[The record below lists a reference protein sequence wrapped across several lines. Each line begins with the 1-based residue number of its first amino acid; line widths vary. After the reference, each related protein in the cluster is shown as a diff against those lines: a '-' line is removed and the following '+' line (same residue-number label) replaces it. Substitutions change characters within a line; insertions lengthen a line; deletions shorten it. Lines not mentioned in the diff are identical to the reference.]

1 MQRNPRDNSEFL
13 LHHKCNNHLLLQVTG
28 RLCHGNVCVCLFS
41 ICGGICF
48 ILFSLSVCQR
58 LAPAHSNVIFIWIH
72 RSKHIACMR
81 LTWSY
86 SRWHFVYM
94 LFFSVFFFCRCR
106 EHVHI
111 WNTLAKSQSHHNP
124 HLFLIPSS
132 TRSGLCQVQWHWSRV
147 KITVTGHSLFWKN
160 LHLTRHFEMSL
171 IQVVVLQPLAL
182 HCNVVFHAVINFR
195 PRYKT
200 VQPRPHSYNVGD
212 PPFKCTIIIFSVEI
226 LMKEKLV
233 IFMIYMVFWG
243 GGLAKLLQHLIRWH
257 SVLIMLAATI
267 HFVL

>member
-1 MQRNPRDNSEFL
+1 MKICYFYRSKKKMQRNPRDNSEFL

-94 LFFSVFFFCRCR
+94 LFFSVFLQIC
-106 EHVHI
+106 EDL
-111 WNTLAKSQSHHNP
+111 TLIVALLPKEKD
-124 HLFLIPSS
+124 
-132 TRSGLCQVQWHWSRV
+132 G
-147 KITVTGHSLFWKN
+147 
-160 LHLTRHFEMSL
+160 LHLSVSGACAYM
-171 IQVVVLQPLAL
+171 
-182 HCNVVFHAVINFR
+182 
-195 PRYKT
+195 K
-200 VQPRPHSYNVGD
+200 HSG
-212 PPFKCTIIIFSVEI
+212 
-226 LMKEKLV
+226 
-233 IFMIYMVFWG
+233 
-243 GGLAKLLQHLIRWH
+243 
-257 SVLIMLAATI
+257 
-267 HFVL
+267 

>member
-1 MQRNPRDNSEFL
+1 MYVSVYSPSVVASVSYCSR
-13 LHHKCNNHLLLQVTG
+13 
-28 RLCHGNVCVCLFS
+28 CLFAS
-41 ICGGICF
+41 VWHQRIQMLFLSEYTGASTLLVWGWHGRIQDDILFICF
-48 ILFSLSVCQR
+48 SFLF
-58 LAPAHSNVIFIWIH
+58 
-72 RSKHIACMR
+72 
-81 LTWSY
+81 
-86 SRWHFVYM
+86 
-94 LFFSVFFFCRCR
+94 FFFCRCR

-233 IFMIYMVFWG
+233 IFMIYMVFLG
-243 GGLAKLLQHLIRWH
+243 GVLAKLLQHLIRWH

>member
-1 MQRNPRDNSEFL
+1 MQRNPRDNSELL

-72 RSKHIACMR
+72 RNKHIACMR

-94 LFFSVFFFCRCR
+94 LFFSVFFFCRCQ

-160 LHLTRHFEMSL
+160 LHLWAGCEGHGQDTL
-171 IQVVVLQPLAL
+171 
-182 HCNVVFHAVINFR
+182 
-195 PRYKT
+195 
-200 VQPRPHSYNVGD
+200 
-212 PPFKCTIIIFSVEI
+212 KC
-226 LMKEKLV
+226 L
-233 IFMIYMVFWG
+233 
-243 GGLAKLLQHLIRWH
+243 
-257 SVLIMLAATI
+257 
-267 HFVL
+267 